1 MIWRGFKTFLFGKP
15 LETQHLESERLS
27 KVTGLAVLS
36 SDALSSVAYAAE
48 ALLLVLMAA
57 GIGLRFY
64 AIRTLGKYFTVT
76 VRTHQAQR
84 VIETGPYRLVRHPS
98 YSASLLT
105 FAGMCL
111 ALANWLVLVTIV
123 FPVMGFA
130 YRIRVEEAVLLDAL
144 GDDYRRY
151 MRHTKRLVPYLV

>member
-1 MIWRGFKTFLFGKP
+1 
-15 LETQHLESERLS
+15 
-27 KVTGLAVLS
+27 
-36 SDALSSVAYAAE
+36 
-48 ALLLVLMAA
+48 MAA

-64 AIRTLGKYFTVT
+64 AIHTLGKYFTVT

-111 ALANWLVLVTIV
+111 ALANWLVLVAIV